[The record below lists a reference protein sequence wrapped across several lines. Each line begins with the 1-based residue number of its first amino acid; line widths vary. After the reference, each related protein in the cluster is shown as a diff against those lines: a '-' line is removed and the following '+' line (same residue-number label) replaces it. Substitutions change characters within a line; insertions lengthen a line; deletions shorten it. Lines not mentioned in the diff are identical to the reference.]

1 MKKKL
6 SMMLAITLAS
16 SLLTLPVKAETA
28 NATVTKSTNT
38 ITAAATVDGAVSY
51 EYQWVERTTADG
63 EYVELPTDT
72 NSTYDISPRDKNK
85 YINCEITPVFSD
97 GSKGEAVYGASD
109 VQITSLGKQSRS
121 NTFPNKTT
129 PSDYTFVVNGYGRQ
143 YVLLDWFHDKDD
155 TFFVMMDDT
164 YWQGVFDSTEGHT
177 KYEPDCETNIG
188 YQFNSETFKKTG
200 FAEKWPTAGV
210 FDLKLVDYINW
221 DHEWWTEQGW
231 DGSTAM
237 TADYSFTAG
246 IAPLSITEAWKYRER
261 FGTDPK
267 GNNSWYWTR
276 STRGNDGGAKNQV
289 QVMKNSAKQIWPA
302 VSHTPIPDGA
312 GYVTPYVRIAF
323 HLNEDFF
330 KNVKIN
336 ILNDNGDVVVGSFV
350 RDMLV
355 KKYSV
360 EDLMNLYTDE
370 ELEAIGFEIPNRPT
384 ITKSGG
390 TNGSVVKLT
399 AALEDENAVSY
410 NYQWVER
417 TTKNGVYTD
426 IRSDKSQVY
435 VVSTLDKNKY
445 LNCRVTPVYA
455 DGSLGNSA
463 MAASDYFVENL
474 GQYTRTNKASYPFPE
489 LTPAENTFK
498 ISGQGRSYILLDEF
512 TDTESAFYVMDDFL
526 YGGKMFDTNG
536 SAIYDP
542 ASETNIAYALNSETF
557 KTSGLN
563 GTTLNQ
569 GIADHINWNHVWW
582 TEAGLAS
589 GATQGKDYSFTGG
602 VGLLSLTEAYKYCG
616 KIGYRAGGAT
626 TWWWT
631 RTQRAIGST
640 DPSNILTMKNA
651 QEFWDVNG
659 KTGAEGVT
667 PGIRTTYFLDEDF
680 FREVKVYDIG
690 DNVKEIILNR
700 YEKAELAGLYDEA
713 ELAEIGYPAS
723 ISIEDKP
730 GNLYTPD
737 ELVLNVDYTSA
748 FGDYIEIIV
757 SCGGNDEYYFEDFGT
772 EGEAIVQDIVL
783 QNIPYGTQELEIS
796 VQEGGEEMASLTKTV
811 YVVPE
816 TEDDFGQEGTGI
828 NISWSSLSGNEEEYI
843 QNAKKLG
850 FNDLR
855 VEFTW
860 NGRTEKAEGEY
871 NTAYFKKIMDSA
883 NENDMS
889 VTALLAYNNTLY
901 SSESKG
907 AIDTQEER
915 TAFVNYAKAIV
926 SAYPEIKKV
935 EIWNEPNHPTF
946 WDNGASEIGE
956 ADIENYTLLVK
967 EVSTALKEISPDINV
982 YAGAIDV
989 SKAAAEYVEGM
1000 MENGAYE
1007 YMDTLSY
1014 HPYYHPRN
1022 IDNNFITKRITTYK
1036 DILRTNGGFKSLAA
1050 TEFGFSAD
1058 LYETADEENQ
1068 KREVPKGIVV
1078 LAANNIDNVNVF
1090 NYQDANDE
1098 TFGLLDA
1105 DGTPRPLMYSMA
1117 QMNHALNGTVFVGK
1131 LPTSA
1136 GVTAY
1141 VFHKNGKAMIVAW
1154 ASESSTFEVDGE
1166 NAKAYDVYGNE
1177 ISGTTLT
1184 LGLDPVYIENVS
1196 TDYIKSAYD
1205 NEVAIRKAAISDS
1218 FADLDIDILD
1228 AIENDEDVKTLVK
1241 ESEDLTD
1248 AEKVA
1253 ILDMYYEVEVVKA
1266 SYAAINDSSDVT
1278 VPLERYTALKAS
1290 ANDKY
1295 SKAVMKYAYRY
1306 IEEAK
1311 AENAPAVIVS
1321 KNVKIAN
1328 ALLDTVEVLCGNVV
1342 AEVIEISNI
1351 AKADGILTFDITNTT
1366 DKELSIY
1373 VATYSQEKLV
1383 NIAEVDL
1390 SDISV
1395 NVGENSGKI
1404 FVWQQNTMIPL
1415 IGATD
1420 F

>member
-6 SMMLAITLAS
+6 SMILATAIVS
-16 SLLTLPVKAETA
+16 SLLTLPVRAEAT
-28 NATVTKSTNT
+28 NATVTRSSNT
-38 ITAAATVDGAVSY
+38 ITASLTVDNAVSY

-97 GSKGEAVYGASD
+97 GSRGEAVYGASD

-143 YVLLDWFHDKDD
+143 YVLLDWFHDKKD

-200 FAEKWPTAGV
+200 LAEKWPTVGV

-360 EDLMNLYTDE
+360 EELMNLYTDE

-410 NYQWVER
+410 HYQWVER
-417 TTKNGVYTD
+417 TTENGVYTD
-426 IRSDKSQVY
+426 IRGDKSQVY

-463 MAASDYFVENL
+463 MAASDYYVENL
-474 GQYTRTNKASYPFPE
+474 GQYTRSAKGSYPFPVN
-489 LTPAENTFK
+489 TPVENSFK

-536 SAIYDP
+536 SAKYDP
-542 ASETNIAYALNSETF
+542 TSETNIAYALNSETF

-602 VGLLSLTEAYKYCG
+602 IGLLSLTEAYKYCG
-616 KIGYRAGGAT
+616 KFGYRAGGAT
-626 TWWWT
+626 NWWWT

-680 FREVKVYDIG
+680 FREVKLYDIG

-700 YEKAELAGLYDEA
+700 YDKSELAGLYDES

-730 GNLYTPD
+730 GNLYTPN

-757 SCGGNDEYYFEDFGT
+757 SCNGNDEYYFEDFGT
-772 EGEAIVQDIVL
+772 EGEAIIQDIVL
-783 QNIPYGTQELEIS
+783 ENIPYGTQELVIS
-796 VQEGGEEMASLTKTV
+796 VQEGGEEMASLNKTV

-816 TEDDFGQEGTGI
+816 TQSDYGQAGTGI
-828 NISWSSLSGNEEEYI
+828 NITWSTLSGNVEEYI
-843 QNAKKLG
+843 DNVKKLG

-860 NGRTEKAEGEY
+860 DGRTESVEGEY
-871 NTAYFKKIMDSA
+871 NTDYFKKVMDVA
-883 NENDMS
+883 KDNEMS
-889 VTALLAYNNTLY
+889 VTALLAYNNSLY
-901 SSESKG
+901 SSNTKG
-907 AIDTQEER
+907 AIDTAEER

-926 SAYPEIKKV
+926 KAYPEIKKV
-935 EIWNEPNHPTF
+935 EIWNEPNNTTF
-946 WDNGASEIGE
+946 WDNETSAIGD
-956 ADIENYTLLVK
+956 ADIANYTLLVK
-967 EVSTALKEISPDINV
+967 EVSTALKEISSDINV

-989 SKAAAEYVEGM
+989 SKEPIEYIEVM
-1000 MENGAYE
+1000 LENGAYE

-1014 HPYYHPRN
+1014 HPYFHPNN
-1022 IDNNFITKRITTYK
+1022 ITSGFINNRITNYK
-1036 DILRTNGGFKSLAA
+1036 ETLRNAGGFKALAA
-1050 TEFGFSAD
+1050 TEFGFSTD
-1058 LYETADEENQ
+1058 LFENADEENQ
-1068 KREVPKGIVV
+1068 KREVPKGIVA
-1078 LAANNIDNVNVF
+1078 LAANNIDSVNVF
-1090 NYQDANDE
+1090 NYKDSNEA
-1098 TFGLLDA
+1098 FGLLKA

-1117 QMNHALNGTVFVGK
+1117 QLNHALNGTIFVGK
-1131 LPTSA
+1131 LPTDT

-1141 VFHKNGKAMIVAW
+1141 VFYKDSKPMIVAW
-1154 ASESSTFEVDGE
+1154 SFDNSTFEVNGA
-1166 NAKAYDVYGNE
+1166 NAKAYDVYGNA
-1177 ISGTTLT
+1177 ISGSTLT

-1196 TDYIKSAYD
+1196 KDYIKSAYD
-1205 NEVAIRKAAISDS
+1205 NEVAIRKAAISDY
-1218 FADLDIDILD
+1218 FVDLDIDILD
-1228 AIENDEDVKTLVK
+1228 AIENDENVKALVK
-1241 ESEDLTD
+1241 ASEDLTD
-1248 AEKVA
+1248 AEKAAV
-1253 ILDMYYEVEVVKA
+1253 LDMYYEVEVVKA
-1266 SYAAINDSSDVT
+1266 TYNAINDSSDVT
-1278 VPLERYTALKAS
+1278 IPTARYTTLKVS

-1295 SKAVMKYAYRY
+1295 SKAALKYAYRY

-1311 AENAPAVIVS
+1311 VEDAPVVMVS

-1328 ALLDTVEVLCGNVV
+1328 ALLDSVEALSNNEVTQ
-1342 AEVIEISNI
+1342 VIEISNV
-1351 AKADGILTFDITNTT
+1351 AKADGVLTFDVTNTT
-1366 DKELSIY
+1366 GKDLTVY
-1373 VATYSQEKLV
+1373 VATYTQDRLV

-1395 NVGENSGKI
+1395 NIGENSGKI

-1415 IGATD
+1415 IDATD